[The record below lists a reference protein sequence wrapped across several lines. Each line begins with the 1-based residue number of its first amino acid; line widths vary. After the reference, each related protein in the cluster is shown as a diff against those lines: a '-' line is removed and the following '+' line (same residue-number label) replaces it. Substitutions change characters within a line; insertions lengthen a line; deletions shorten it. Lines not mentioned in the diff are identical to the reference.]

1 MERLNEGSP
10 EGKVNSTMIIKN
22 LRKICQLTEAEQQ
35 QQQGASPG
43 GKSESEQSPKSLR
56 SSPSP

>member
-43 GKSESEQSPKSLR
+43 GKSESE
-56 SSPSP
+56 